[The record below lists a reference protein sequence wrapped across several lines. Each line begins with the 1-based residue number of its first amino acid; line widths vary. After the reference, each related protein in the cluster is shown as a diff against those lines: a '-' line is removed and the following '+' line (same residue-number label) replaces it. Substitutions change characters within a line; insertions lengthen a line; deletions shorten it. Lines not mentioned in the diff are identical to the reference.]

1 MKTLLLIILLSA
13 TGLTCLAQTPLQ
25 LTKEDSIR
33 IETKVK
39 IAVQKLKDS
48 LKESDHGTEYLTE
61 LRYEFAADTFKI
73 EERKRL
79 KLEIDY
85 STNGIVASTLDANQE
100 YDRLLNKYYLRLLES
115 LEEPDK
121 NILQQSQRNW
131 MEFRDSELELNSLLM
146 KDTYSGG
153 GTIQRV
159 FAVSRVLELT
169 KNRVIEIYHY
179 LSRKAE

>member
-13 TGLTCLAQTPLQ
+13 TGLTCLAQTPVQ

-33 IETKVK
+33 IETEVK

-48 LKESDHGTEYLTE
+48 LKESDRGMEYLTE
-61 LRYEFAADTFKI
+61 LLYEFAADTFKI
-73 EERKRL
+73 EERQRL
-79 KLEIDY
+79 RLEIDY
-85 STNGIVASTLDANQE
+85 TTNGIVASTLEANRE
-100 YDRLLNKYYLRLLES
+100 YDRLLNKYYLRLLDS

-121 NILQQSQRNW
+121 KILLQSQRNW
-131 MEFRDSELELNSLLM
+131 IKFRDSELELNGLLM
-146 KDTYSGG
+146 NDYYSGS

-159 FAVSRVLELT
+159 IAASRVLELT
-169 KNRVIEIYHY
+169 KSRVIEIYHY